1 MCEYCDASSDEE
13 NFSPDITVKEMRNGL
28 YHIDLHFGVTGK
40 IGIVEKTFQL
50 CGSHSNRNY
59 IIIYDDENH
68 GNPEENTSGFILIVK
83 EMPCNDPRIS
93 GAEIKRGKGKLFVRK
108 MFRSLVCPP
117 AFGPAKGETVPKFW
131 SVSHSFFRILG
142 VSRFAFCF
150 RSLGKP
156 NSNSPSDYFI

>member
-40 IGIVEKTFQL
+40 IGIAEKTFQL

-93 GAEIKRGKGKLFVRK
+93 GEEIKRGKGKLFVSQDVSLFSMPSGIWSRERRNGSK
-108 MFRSLVCPP
+108 ILVRFAQLFSHFR
-117 AFGPAKGETVPKFW
+117 
-131 SVSHSFFRILG
+131 
-142 VSRFAFCF
+142 RFAFRVLLSQF
-150 RSLGKP
+150 RDAQFK
-156 NSNSPSDYFI
+156 